1 MYIKQKD
8 ISLAKILSWV
18 GPTTYTDGSPFGE
31 ADFAG
36 YEIQVNDSGAVAL
49 PVQFNPDNTYE
60 FDLESLASVQAEA
73 GAIRSY
79 KVELRTVAKNGQVS
93 VWSESKTFNLDLRVP
108 NPPTG
113 LLVE

>member
-1 MYIKQKD
+1 
-8 ISLAKILSWV
+8 LAKILRWV

-93 VWSESKTFNLDLRVP
+93 DWSESLTFSLDLRIP
-108 NPPTG
+108 NPPTE
-113 LLVE
+113 LQVS